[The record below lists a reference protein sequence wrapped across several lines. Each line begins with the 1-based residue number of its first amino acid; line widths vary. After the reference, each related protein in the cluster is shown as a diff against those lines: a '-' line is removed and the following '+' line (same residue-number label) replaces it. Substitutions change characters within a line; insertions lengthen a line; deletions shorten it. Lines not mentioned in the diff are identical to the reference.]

1 MEVKTLQE
9 YLKNIG
15 KTYADLKIDMAS
27 GALTRVKVS
36 LVLREIIK
44 KENITIDSKE
54 IDAELDKIAQNYED
68 KEIKKQVYSPEYRH
82 YIEQQMKNKKALDLL
97 KEKMVK

>member
-1 MEVKTLQE
+1 
-9 YLKNIG
+9 
-15 KTYADLKIDMAS
+15 MAS